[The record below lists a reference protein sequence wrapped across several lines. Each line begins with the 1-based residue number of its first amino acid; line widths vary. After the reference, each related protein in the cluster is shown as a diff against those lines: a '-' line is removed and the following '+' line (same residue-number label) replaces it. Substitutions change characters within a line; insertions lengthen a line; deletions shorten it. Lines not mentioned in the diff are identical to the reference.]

1 MSRRT
6 TRSYRSVNVEVMD
19 PKRLVRESYEA
30 LAPRYLE
37 WAESVR
43 VTERRRYTDLLM
55 RELDP
60 GAGVLDLGCGPGG
73 STTRSL
79 ATRFHV
85 IGVDISWANVVL
97 AKAAVPAAQFVQGD
111 MTEIELRPRSLDG
124 VAAFYPLIHV
134 PRREQPAV
142 LARVAEWL
150 RPGGLVV
157 ASVVMAKPQ
166 AVWADYTHVRGF
178 TRRSAELMFRDQGF
192 HVESIWQMG
201 GIPLTTRLGLIEHV
215 PRMLRL
221 PFVGR
226 RWAAS
231 WELRAR
237 RPLG

>member
-1 MSRRT
+1 
-6 TRSYRSVNVEVMD
+6 MD

-60 GAGVLDLGCGPGG
+60 GARVLDLGCGPGG

-79 ATRFHV
+79 ATRFQV
-85 IGVDISWANVVL
+85 TGVDISWANVVL

-124 VAAFYPLIHV
+124 VAAFYSLIHV

-150 RPGGLVV
+150 RPGGLVALSLGV
-157 ASVVMAKPQ
+157 GDHETDLEDDWLDGLPMFWSSHSR
-166 AVWADYTHVRGF
+166 DTYR
-178 TRRSAELMFRDQGF
+178 ELMAQAGFDVISARDEVDEEFGAAITF
-192 HVESIWQMG
+192 HWIV
-201 GIPLTTRLGLIEHV
+201 
-215 PRMLRL
+215 
-221 PFVGR
+221 
-226 RWAAS
+226 
-231 WELRAR
+231 AR
-237 RPLG
+237 RFE

>member
-1 MSRRT
+1 VDRHANTPGTRDLSVHSRSNAKQ
-6 TRSYRSVNVEVMD
+6 SYYGSH
-19 PKRLVRESYEA
+19 PLPPA
-30 LAPRYLE
+30 LAAWYYRQLGPANR
-37 WAESVR
+37 
-43 VTERRRYTDLLM
+43 
-55 RELDP
+55 
-60 GAGVLDLGCGPGG
+60 VLDLGCGIGDFGRYRP
-73 STTRSL
+73 SL
-79 ATRFHV
+79 SIDV
-85 IGVDISWANVVL
+85 YGIDIDE
-97 AKAAVPAAQFVQGD
+97 AAVALANTHETAVQGD
-111 MTEIELRPRSLDG
+111 LEGAVLPYESGFFD
-124 VAAFYPLIHV
+124 
-134 PRREQPAV
+134 AV
-142 LARVAEWL
+142 LARDILEHLQTPWLTLQEVHRVL

-215 PRMLRL
+215 PRLLRL